1 MYNEPGNR
9 VRRRGKGTTTTG
21 GSAGRYLHVAVDDRT
36 RLATSRC
43 SATRRALFASSAR
56 QTGCKL
62 QGVRSRHQFTRRS
75 RVGRQSEPSH
85 SRERQ
90 MMAGRRVR
98 SINVHLPM

>member
-1 MYNEPGNR
+1 
-9 VRRRGKGTTTTG
+9 
-21 GSAGRYLHVAVDDRT
+21 
-36 RLATSRC
+36 
-43 SATRRALFASSAR
+43 LFASSAR